1 MSAPLVV
8 VALGGNALLRRGEP
22 PEPGRELERAR
33 AAAEALAPLSS
44 AWRLVI
50 THGNGPQVGLLATQQ
65 RDVPLDILGAQTEGA
80 IGHELTLG
88 LRDALPD
95 RQIATL
101 VTQTLV
107 DAADP
112 AFDHPTKPIGAMLDP
127 DAVAELQRAR
137 EWTIARDGDGWRRV
151 VASPEPLAVLEH
163 QVVRLLADADVV
175 VVCAGGGGIPVVRDG
190 TRHRGVEAVVDKDLA
205 SARLAVDVGAA
216 ALVLLTDVAAVQTG
230 WGTPQA
236 QPLATIDRATAA
248 ALGLAA
254 GSMGPK
260 VEAGLRFA
268 EATGGLAA
276 IGALDDA
283 AAVVAGRAGTRC
295 IAATPSTIEGAGPC
309 VAS

>member
-1 MSAPLVV
+1 MTASLVV

-22 PEPGRELERAR
+22 PEPRRELERAR
-33 AAAEALAPLSS
+33 AAAESLAPIASTT
-44 AWRLVI
+44 RLVI
-50 THGNGPQVGLLATQQ
+50 THGNGPQVGVLAAQQ
-65 RDVPLDILGAQTEGA
+65 RDVPLDVVGAQTEGA

-88 LRDALPD
+88 LRDALPG
-95 RQIATL
+95 REIATL

-127 DAVAELQRAR
+127 DAAR
-137 EWTIARDGDGWRRV
+137 ELRRKYGWTIARDGDGWRRV
-151 VASPEPLAVLEH
+151 VPSPEPLGVLEH
-163 QVVRLLADADVV
+163 QVVRLLADAGVV

-205 SARLAVDVGAA
+205 SARLAIDLGAQ
-216 ALVLLTDVAAVQTG
+216 ALVLLTDVAAVHAR
-230 WGTPQA
+230 WGTPETH
-236 QPLATIDRATAA
+236 PLSVIDRASAA
-248 ALGLAA
+248 GLGLAA

-283 AAVVAGRAGTRC
+283 AGVLAGRAGTRC
-295 IAATPSTIEGAGPC
+295 TAVAPSTTRGGGPC
-309 VAS
+309 EGS